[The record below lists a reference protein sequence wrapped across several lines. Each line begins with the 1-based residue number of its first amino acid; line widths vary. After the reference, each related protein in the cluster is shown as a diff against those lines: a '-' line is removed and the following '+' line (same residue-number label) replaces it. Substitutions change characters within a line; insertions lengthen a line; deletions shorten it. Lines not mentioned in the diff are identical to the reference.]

1 MTQQFDSAIVE
12 MVRRAVR
19 ERRWDLLYVMVP
31 ADDGGQSY
39 EMKCKVC
46 GEFGNILA
54 RKFVHD
60 DACPVAAEENKLYR

>member
-54 RKFVHD
+54 SKFVHD